1 MRIKHAVDKGEEG
14 MAEGIVL
21 TLEGKKKL
29 EAELDILIN
38 VKRAEV
44 SERIKQAKSF
54 GDLSENSEYD
64 DAKNEQGFVETR
76 IAEIQATLDHAE
88 VVARPRKATKVA
100 VGTTVTLKPKGRG
113 SEVDYHIVGSAE
125 ADPARRAISN
135 ESPVGSALIGHK
147 KGDVIDVKTPRGIKT
162 FEIINIAPL
171 TLR

>member
-1 MRIKHAVDKGEEG
+1 

-29 EAELDILIN
+29 EAELDTLIN

-44 SERIKQAKSF
+44 SERIKQAKGF

-64 DAKNEQGFVETR
+64 DAKNEQGFMETR
-76 IAEIQATLDHAE
+76 IAEIQMILDHAE
-88 VVARPRKATKVA
+88 IVATPRKATKVA

-113 SEVDYHIVGSAE
+113 AEVDYHIVGSAE
-125 ADPARRAISN
+125 ADPTRLAISN
-135 ESPVGSALIGHK
+135 ESPVGAALIGHK
-147 KGDVIDVKTPRGIKT
+147 KGDVIEVKTPRGAKT

-171 TLR
+171 ALR

>member
-1 MRIKHAVDKGEEG
+1 MTEE
-14 MAEGIVL
+14 IVL
-21 TLEGKKKL
+21 TREGKKKL
-29 EAELDILIN
+29 EAELDNLIN

-76 IAEIQATLDHAE
+76 IMEIQTILDHAE
-88 VVARPRKATKVA
+88 VVAAPRHATKVV

-113 SEVDYHIVGSAE
+113 AETDYHIVGSAE
-125 ADPARRAISN
+125 ADPTRLAISN

-147 KGDVIDVKTPRGIKT
+147 KGDVVEVKTPRGTKT

-171 TLR
+171 ALK